1 MKDKLFK
8 NMLHYRPQT
17 KLQEGNVFR
26 GVCLSTNGGGAVHRG
41 DAIHRDGSK
50 KGVLWRGHGMKGCHE
65 GWGVVKE
72 WGHEGVP

>member
-17 KLQEGNVFR
+17 KLHEGNVFR

-50 KGVLWRGHGMKGCHE
+50 KGVLWRGHGLKGCHE

-72 WGHEGVP
+72 